1 MTFDAIVL
9 GLGAMGSAAA
19 YHLASRGKRVLGI
32 EQFTSPHDKGSSH
45 GGSRIIRQ
53 AYWEGADYIP
63 LVRRAYE
70 LWRGLEKDGATRLLH
85 ITGGLFL
92 GSRHGDL
99 VSRSAADVLR
109 EAERLHRRVRE
120 VLHTLRGAG

>member
-1 MTFDAIVL
+1 MTFDVIVL

-19 YHLASRGKRVLGI
+19 YHLASRGQRVLAI

-63 LVRRAYE
+63 LVQRSYE
-70 LWRGLEKDGATRLLH
+70 LWRALEKDSGARLLH

-92 GSRHGDL
+92 GSRM
-99 VSRSAADVLR
+99 VTWCRAASPRARSIRSHLR
-109 EAERLHRRVRE
+109 CWTVARWGGVFRFS
-120 VLHTLRGAG
+120 